1 MTDKSHKLH
10 HIIGLGIFLLT
21 LGVYVKTMAPTVS
34 FWDCGEFIATAYT
47 MSVPHPPGAPLYV
60 LIGRVFTLFPFG
72 EVAARIN
79 FMSALSSALAIWC
92 VYLTTAALGRRA
104 LGGQSLKAFGDH
116 RDIGVIA
123 GAAVAALTL
132 AFSYTQWYNASEA
145 EVYGYSILFTCLG
158 LWLIVYW
165 EGTGH
170 GQENDRWLFAI
181 AYLFG
186 LGGGLHMLCLLTIP
200 SLLILAWFSDSRLQ
214 RLIVQLLGLG
224 IIGFVAILVLG
235 PGTPSNAVMGLGLLG
250 LLYYLYG
257 QDRRLFYLLLGVVG
271 LFALGYSTYA
281 ALYIRSGLNPVI
293 DQNDPE
299 TFKAFMAFINREQYG
314 TDSMLTTMLNARA
327 DRAYQFWDQQMK
339 YFFQQFPFP
348 LLEHT
353 VTFRKA
359 TGDIPQPILI
369 SLIPYGLGLWGFFW
383 HAQRDWRRFAA
394 IFAMF
399 LIMGFG
405 LSMYLNMP
413 DPQPRER
420 HYVFGGMYL
429 AFSLWIGL
437 GWVAIIEAI
446 REKLAQLSSWL
457 VVGLAL
463 FGLLLPA
470 GTFAKLYH
478 IEDRTGNYI
487 AYDYA
492 YNLLQSCEENSI
504 LYTNGDNDTFP
515 LWFLQEVE
523 GIRKDV
529 RVVNLSLL
537 NTGWYIKQLRDRE
550 PKIDIRFD
558 DTLIDSVLTD
568 TQLVDLY
575 RRLWE
580 PKIPPEFKNI
590 GLDIEVKTLEGHD
603 LLRVQDIMVIKILGW
618 NEWKKPMHFAITI
631 PASNRVGLDPFLSMV
646 GMTMKVMPQRNDGS
660 DPEALRHNLMHEY
673 RFRGLNDPEVHKDE
687 NTTRLL
693 GNYRACVLQLA
704 LHYKDQGDS
713 DEMVKLMRW
722 AEKNIYMS
730 WEGYY
735 TAADHLSAA
744 GEHEIAAEYLHKSTD
759 EFINLY
765 GTDPVATYD
774 NIVSLAGVL
783 LNEPYSAFDRA
794 EAIYRQAIV
803 LEPNRWEGHYE
814 LAATLQA
821 IGDIP
826 GALTVVRQYKI
837 QYGERPEML
846 EAEQILLSAS
856 ERPAATDSAAL
867 P

>member
-1 MTDKSHKLH
+1 
-10 HIIGLGIFLLT
+10 
-21 LGVYVKTMAPTVS
+21 MAPTVS
-34 FWDCGEFIATAYT
+34 FWDCGEFIATSYT
-47 MSVPHPPGAPLYV
+47 MSIPHPPGSPLYV
-60 LIGRVFTLFPFG
+60 LIGRVFTLFPIG
-72 EVAARIN
+72 EVALRIN

-92 VYLTTAALGRRA
+92 VYLSTAALARRA
-104 LGGQSLKAFGDH
+104 LGGRSLQSFNDS

-132 AFSYTQWYNASEA
+132 AFSYTQWYNATEA

-158 LWLIVYW
+158 LWLILYW

-170 GQENDRWLFAI
+170 GLENDRWLFAI

-200 SLLILAWFSDSRLQ
+200 TLLILAWFSDGPLQ
-214 RLIVQLLGLG
+214 RLIKQLVGLG
-224 IIGFVAILVLG
+224 IVGFVAILVLG
-235 PGTPSNAVMGLGLLG
+235 PGTPSNAVILLGLLG
-250 LLYYLYG
+250 LLYYLHG

-293 DQNDPE
+293 DENDPE
-299 TFKAFMAFINREQYG
+299 TFKAFMAFLNREQYG

-348 LLEHT
+348 LLERT

-359 TGDIPQPILI
+359 TGDIPHVILI
-369 SLIPYGLGLWGFFW
+369 SLIPYGLGAWGLLW

-429 AFSLWIGL
+429 AFALWIGL
-437 GWVAIIEAI
+437 GWVGIIDTLRQKI
-446 REKLAQLSSWL
+446 AQLSHWL
-457 VVGLAL
+457 VVGVAL
-463 FGLLLPA
+463 FGLLLPT
-470 GTFAKLYH
+470 GIYAKLYH
-478 IEDRTGNYI
+478 IQDRTDNYI

-492 YNLLQSCEENSI
+492 YNLLHSCESNAI

-550 PKIDIRFD
+550 PKIDIRYD
-558 DTLIDSVLTD
+558 DAFIDSVLTD
-568 TQLVDLY
+568 IEDADLY
-575 RRLWE
+575 RRYWPE
-580 PKIPPEFKNI
+580 PQTVSVTGMEFEVRDYSGYNI
-590 GLDIEVKTLEGHD
+590 
-603 LLRVQDIMVIKILGW
+603 LRVQDEMVLKIAEW
-618 NEWKKPMHFAITI
+618 NEWKKPTHFALTV
-631 PASNRVGLDPFLSMV
+631 PVSNRTGLDAYLAVAGMV
-646 GMTMKVMPQRNDGS
+646 VTLRPQKNPPVEEQRIEDLLYDS
-660 DPEALRHNLMHEY
+660 
-673 RFRGLNDPEVHKDE
+673 FQVRGLLDSAVYKDE

-693 GNYRACVLQLA
+693 GNYRAIFAQLA
-704 LHYKDQGDS
+704 
-713 DEMVKLMRW
+713 
-722 AEKNIYMS
+722 
-730 WEGYY
+730 
-735 TAADHLSAA
+735 
-744 GEHEIAAEYLHKSTD
+744 
-759 EFINLY
+759 
-765 GTDPVATYD
+765 
-774 NIVSLAGVL
+774 
-783 LNEPYSAFDRA
+783 
-794 EAIYRQAIV
+794 
-803 LEPNRWEGHYE
+803 GHYE
-814 LAATLQA
+814 AQGNTDDLLRLTEWGEERLPLSWHTIYLTAQRFERLERPQLAAVHMERAGRMLLDAVGSDPGASYENLVTVADLIHDRYRDPQRASGLYREAVRLDPQHPDGHYGLAASLQA
-821 IGDIP
+821 LDQTAEGLRVIEAYI
-826 GALTVVRQYKI
+826 AR
-837 QYGERPEML
+837 YGEQEKIVFAR
-846 EAEQILLSAS
+846 QILRNALGLS
-856 ERPAATDSAAL
+856 EAA

>member
-1 MTDKSHKLH
+1 MLNSQRIH
-10 HIIGLGIFLLT
+10 HWVGLAVFFLT

-224 IIGFVAILVLG
+224 LIGFVAILVLG
-235 PGTPSNAVMGLGLLG
+235 PGTSSNAVMGLGILG

-271 LFALGYSTYA
+271 LFAFGYSTYA

-348 LLEHT
+348 LLERT

-446 REKLAQLSSWL
+446 REKLAQFSSSL
-457 VVGLAL
+457 IAIIAVA
-463 FGLLLPA
+463 GLLLPA
-470 GTFAKLYH
+470 GVFAKLYH
-478 IEDRTGNYI
+478 IEDRTGDYV

-492 YNLLQSCEENSI
+492 YNMLAGCEQDAVI
-504 LYTNGDNDTFP
+504 FTNGDNDTFP

-704 LHYKDQGDS
+704 LHYKEQGDS

-722 AEKNIYMS
+722 AEENIYMS

-735 TAADHLSAA
+735 TAADHLSTA

-759 EFINLY
+759 EFIKLY

>member
-10 HIIGLGIFLLT
+10 HGIGLGIFLLT

-104 LGGQSLKAFGDH
+104 LGGQSLKAFGDN

-165 EGTGH
+165 DGTGH

-214 RLIVQLLGLG
+214 RLIVQLISLGV
-224 IIGFVAILVLG
+224 IGFVAILLFG
-235 PGTPSNAVMGLGLLG
+235 PGTPSNAVIVLGLLG

-293 DQNDPE
+293 DENDPE
-299 TFKAFMAFINREQYG
+299 TFKAFMAFLNREQYG

-327 DRAYQFWDQQMK
+327 DRAFQFWDVQMK

-348 LLEHT
+348 LLERT
-353 VTFRKA
+353 VTFRKT
-359 TGDIPQPILI
+359 TGDIPHPIFI
-369 SLIPYGLGLWGFFW
+369 SLIPYSLGLWGLFW

-429 AFSLWIGL
+429 AFALWIG
-437 GWVAIIEAI
+437 
-446 REKLAQLSSWL
+446 
-457 VVGLAL
+457 
-463 FGLLLPA
+463 
-470 GTFAKLYH
+470 
-478 IEDRTGNYI
+478 
-487 AYDYA
+487 
-492 YNLLQSCEENSI
+492 
-504 LYTNGDNDTFP
+504 
-515 LWFLQEVE
+515 
-523 GIRKDV
+523 
-529 RVVNLSLL
+529 
-537 NTGWYIKQLRDRE
+537 
-550 PKIDIRFD
+550 
-558 DTLIDSVLTD
+558 
-568 TQLVDLY
+568 
-575 RRLWE
+575 
-580 PKIPPEFKNI
+580 
-590 GLDIEVKTLEGHD
+590 
-603 LLRVQDIMVIKILGW
+603 
-618 NEWKKPMHFAITI
+618 
-631 PASNRVGLDPFLSMV
+631 
-646 GMTMKVMPQRNDGS
+646 
-660 DPEALRHNLMHEY
+660 
-673 RFRGLNDPEVHKDE
+673 
-687 NTTRLL
+687 
-693 GNYRACVLQLA
+693 
-704 LHYKDQGDS
+704 
-713 DEMVKLMRW
+713 
-722 AEKNIYMS
+722 
-730 WEGYY
+730 
-735 TAADHLSAA
+735 
-744 GEHEIAAEYLHKSTD
+744 
-759 EFINLY
+759 
-765 GTDPVATYD
+765 
-774 NIVSLAGVL
+774 
-783 LNEPYSAFDRA
+783 
-794 EAIYRQAIV
+794 
-803 LEPNRWEGHYE
+803 
-814 LAATLQA
+814 
-821 IGDIP
+821 
-826 GALTVVRQYKI
+826 
-837 QYGERPEML
+837 
-846 EAEQILLSAS
+846 
-856 ERPAATDSAAL
+856 
-867 P
+867 

>member
-1 MTDKSHKLH
+1 MLNSQRIH
-10 HIIGLGIFLLT
+10 HWVGAIVFLLT

-47 MSVPHPPGAPLYV
+47 MSIPHPPGAPLYV

-92 VYLTTAALGRRA
+92 VYLTTAALGRKA
-104 LGGQSLKAFGDH
+104 LGGQSLKTFGDN

-165 EGTGH
+165 DGTGH

-214 RLIVQLLGLG
+214 RLIVQLIGLG
-224 IIGFVAILVLG
+224 VIGFVAMLLLG
-235 PGTPSNAVMGLGLLG
+235 PGTPSNAVIVLGLLG

-293 DQNDPE
+293 DENDPE
-299 TFKAFMAFINREQYG
+299 TFKAFMAFLNREQYG

-327 DRAYQFWDQQMK
+327 DRAFQFWDVQMK

-348 LLEHT
+348 LLERT
-353 VTFRKA
+353 VTFRKT
-359 TGDIPQPILI
+359 TGDIPHPIFI
-369 SLIPYGLGLWGFFW
+369 SLIPYSLGLWGLFW

-429 AFSLWIGL
+429 AFALWIGL
-437 GWVAIIEAI
+437 GWVAIIESI
-446 REKLAQLSSWL
+446 REKLAKLSPSL
-457 VVGLAL
+457 VIGVAL

-478 IEDRTGNYI
+478 IQDRTGDYV

-492 YNLLQSCEENSI
+492 YNMLIGCEENSV
-504 LYTNGDNDTFP
+504 LFTNGDNDTFP

-618 NEWKKPMHFAITI
+618 NEWEKPMHFAITI

-646 GMTMKVMPQRNDGS
+646 GMTMKVMPQRNDGF
-660 DPEALRHNLMHEY
+660 DAEALRHNLMHEY

-713 DEMVKLMRW
+713 EEMVKLMRW
-722 AEKNIYMS
+722 AEENIYMS

-759 EFINLY
+759 EFIKLY

-826 GALTVVRQYKI
+826 GALTVVLQYKI

>member
-1 MTDKSHKLH
+1 MTGKSHKLH

-104 LGGQSLKAFGDH
+104 LGGQSLKTFGDN

-132 AFSYTQWYNASEA
+132 AFSYTQWYNAAEA

-348 LLEHT
+348 LLERT

-359 TGDIPQPILI
+359 TGDIPHPILI

-429 AFSLWIGL
+429 AFALWIGL

-446 REKLAQLSSWL
+446 RGKLAQLSSSL
-457 VVGLAL
+457 IAIIAVV
-463 FGLLLPA
+463 GLLLPA
-470 GTFAKLYH
+470 GVFAKLYH
-478 IEDRTGNYI
+478 IEDRTGDYV

-492 YNLLQSCEENSI
+492 YNMLAGCEQDAVI
-504 LYTNGDNDTFP
+504 FTNGDNDTFP

-523 GIRKDV
+523 DIRKDV

-550 PKIDIRFD
+550 PKIDIRYD
-558 DTLIDSVLTD
+558 DTFIDSVLTD

-575 RRLWE
+575 KRVWRA
-580 PKIPPEFKNI
+580 PKTPLEFANL
-590 GLDIEVKTLEGHD
+590 GLDVKVSALPGHD
-603 LLRVQDIMVIKILGW
+603 LLRVQDIMVIGLIGW
-618 NEWKKPMHFAITI
+618 NDFKKPLHFAITV
-631 PASNRVGLDPFLSMV
+631 AGSNRVNLDPYLSMV
-646 GMTMKVMPQRNDGS
+646 GMT
-660 DPEALRHNLMHEY
+660 LRLTKEKGLDTDLDAIAHNLMHVY
-673 RFRGLNDPEVHKDE
+673 KFRGIADRKVHKDV
-687 NTTRLL
+687 NTARLL
-693 GNYRACVLQLA
+693 GNYRACYITLA
-704 LHYKDQGDS
+704 TLYQEQGRT
-713 DEMVKLMRW
+713 EELTELNEW
-722 AEKNIYMS
+722 ALKHIPLS
-730 WEGYY
+730 WESFY
-735 TAADHLSAA
+735 TASEFQRQV
-744 GEHEIAAEYLHKSTD
+744 GQQEIAAEYLEQAANHLLQT
-759 EFINLY
+759 IN
-765 GTDPVATYD
+765 THPTATYD
-774 NIVSLAGVL
+774 NALALASIL
-783 LNEPYSAFDRA
+783 LNNYNDFDRA
-794 EAIYRQAIV
+794 ERVYKAAIEIK
-803 LEPNRWEGHYE
+803 PGHY
-814 LAATLQA
+814 AGSA
-821 IGDIP
+821 
-826 GALTVVRQYKI
+826 
-837 QYGERPEML
+837 RPKSYRRTPPR
-846 EAEQILLSAS
+846 SA
-856 ERPAATDSAAL
+856 
-867 P
+867 